1 MCDTLYQKNKHF
13 TIFGKNS
20 DRSANEPN
28 LVILNKAKDNQN
40 KTLTCTY
47 IDIPEV
53 NHSYAN
59 ILVKP
64 SWIWGAEMGINE
76 YHLVIGNEA
85 VFTKKKKKTPSLIG
99 MDFLR
104 LALERAKSAPEA
116 IDVITNLLQTHGQGG
131 NCGYDKQFFYDNS
144 YLIADPSEA
153 FILETVGKEYKIK
166 KLITSGNISNRLSI
180 TEDNFKQKHSD
191 FLFTTFSKSKLRER
205 SGKTRLQQELNI
217 EKMIA
222 ILQSHNGNLDKLYT
236 KGSVGSICMHQ
247 SLLGDHTTGSMVVD
261 IKEVM
266 PTIWLTGSSTPCLA
280 IYKPVYF
287 NHLVAPLFADEAHS
301 LAYWLRYEYLFRAIY
316 SGYVEKDIYLIKR
329 NHIQR
334 DLFAKEAALRKA
346 NATPQEF
353 YHLSQEAMILEESFL
368 NEYEE
373 IIQKVRTGKLLLK
386 GLWQKKTKG
395 LIATH
400 EK

>member
-40 KTLTCTY
+40 KTLSCTY

-191 FLFTTFSKSKLRER
+191 FLFTTFSKSKLREC
-205 SGKTRLQQELNI
+205 SGRTLLQQELNI

-222 ILQSHNGNLDKLYT
+222 ILQSHNGNLNKLYT

-261 IKEVM
+261 INEAM
-266 PTIWLTGSSTPCLA
+266 PTIWITGSSTPCLA

-287 NHLVAPLFADEAHS
+287 ENAVAPLFIDEKKA

-316 SGYVEKDIYLIKR
+316 SSHIEKETYLIKR
-329 NHIQR
+329 NHIQNE
-334 DLFAKEAALRKA
+334 LLEKEAVLRSS

-353 YHLSQEAMILEESFL
+353 YQLSQEAMQLEDTLL
-368 NEYEE
+368 NEYQT
-373 IIQKVRTGKLLLK
+373 IIDKVRTNQLPLK
-386 GLWQKKTKG
+386 GLWKKKTKA
-395 LIATH
+395 LIAAH